1 MSLIE
6 KYKITIE
13 NLRRTLRSEKGK
25 LPGLRNRLITM
36 LADTAIADD
45 QTDPET
51 FLNLRREI
59 EVAERAAEEMP
70 LVIELLESRLGQ
82 MESEDRVSEQDATR
96 IRNDELFFK
105 LLGQIITDGEARPA
119 DLVELCRYAASSSNP
134 ARRFDITRL
143 TESLEDHARRTA
155 SARSYG
161 NPLPVFKFLLEEQL
175 GK

>member
-1 MSLIE
+1 
-6 KYKITIE
+6 
-13 NLRRTLRSEKGK
+13 
-25 LPGLRNRLITM
+25 M

-96 IRNDELFFK
+96 IRNDELFLSFLVK
-105 LLGQIITDGEARPA
+105 LSQTAKPALPILSSCAGMQQAAAIRPGA
-119 DLVELCRYAASSSNP
+119 LISRD
-134 ARRFDITRL
+134 
-143 TESLEDHARRTA
+143 
-155 SARSYG
+155 
-161 NPLPVFKFLLEEQL
+161 
-175 GK
+175 